1 MVELGKELTFLT
13 GKEKSF
19 CKIEKF
25 MSGAAKEGSILNA
38 LTLRR
43 AEIALWHRKLRH
55 CEQP

>member
-25 MSGAAKEGSILNA
+25 MSEAAK
-38 LTLRR
+38 
-43 AEIALWHRKLRH
+43 KD
-55 CEQP
+55 QY